1 MPQLR
6 LGGDTDAGT
15 ERGGGGN
22 AGRGRQRGAGVDPR
36 RADRAGIEKLRSAG
50 VGQIGVRRADHGDR
64 AVRGPL
70 AAQHDTARFGIPQGR
85 EVAAVPEKNGIAGT
99 GPLQRGNGV
108 ELYRRIGALHRAFS
122 TLYGAFSVL
131 HRAFSALYG
140 AFSVLYGAFSAL
152 QRALSAL
159 QRALS
164 VVCKTR
170 EVSGKL
176 TQGKHKKTL
185 PGGGALIQLIRDLSG
200 DAVAG
205 IGVNHGIA
213 LQQQTDAF
221 RGNQVAQHLLD
232 HG

>member
-1 MPQLR
+1 M
-6 LGGDTDAGT
+6 
-15 ERGGGGN
+15 
-22 AGRGRQRGAGVDPR
+22 
-36 RADRAGIEKLRSAG
+36 
-50 VGQIGVRRADHGDR
+50 
-64 AVRGPL
+64 RGPL
-70 AAQHDTARFGIPQGR
+70 AAQHDTARFRITQGR
-85 EVAAVPEKNGIAGT
+85 EVAAVPEKNDIARA

-108 ELYRRIGALHRAFS
+108 QFYRRIGALHRAFS
-122 TLYGAFSVL
+122 AVYRALSVVYG
-131 HRAFSALYG
+131 AFSALYG
-140 AFSVLYGAFSAL
+140 AFSALYGAFSAL
-152 QRALSAL
+152 YRAFSALHRAFSALHRAFSVVYRAFSALYRAFSALHRALSAW
-159 QRALS
+159 RTALS

>member
-1 MPQLR
+1 MQ
-6 LGGDTDAGT
+6 
-15 ERGGGGN
+15 
-22 AGRGRQRGAGVDPR
+22 
-36 RADRAGIEKLRSAG
+36 
-50 VGQIGVRRADHGDR
+50 
-64 AVRGPL
+64 
-70 AAQHDTARFGIPQGR
+70 F
-85 EVAAVPEKNGIAGT
+85 
-99 GPLQRGNGV
+99 
-108 ELYRRIGALHRAFS
+108 YRRVSALHRAFS
-122 TLYGAFSVL
+122 GLQRAFSAVYRAFGTL
-131 HRAFSALYG
+131 QRAFSALHRALGTVYG
-140 AFSVLYGAFSAL
+140 
-152 QRALSAL
+152 ALSAW
-159 QRALS
+159 RATLS

-170 EVSGKL
+170 EVSRKL

>member
-1 MPQLR
+1 M
-6 LGGDTDAGT
+6 
-15 ERGGGGN
+15 
-22 AGRGRQRGAGVDPR
+22 
-36 RADRAGIEKLRSAG
+36 
-50 VGQIGVRRADHGDR
+50 
-64 AVRGPL
+64 RGPL
-70 AAQHDTARFGIPQGR
+70 AAQHDTARLRTAQGR
-85 EVAAVPEKNGIAGT
+85 EVAAIPEKNDIARA
-99 GPLQRGNGV
+99 GPLQRGNG
-108 ELYRRIGALHRAFS
+108 LQFYRRIGALHRAFS
-122 TLYGAFSVL
+122 AVYRAFSVVYRAFSVVCGAFSVMQ
-131 HRAFSALYG
+131 RAFSAVYRALSALYG
-140 AFSVLYGAFSAL
+140 A
-152 QRALSAL
+152 LSAL
-159 QRALS
+159 YGALS

-170 EVSGKL
+170 EVSRKL

>member
-1 MPQLR
+1 M
-6 LGGDTDAGT
+6 
-15 ERGGGGN
+15 
-22 AGRGRQRGAGVDPR
+22 
-36 RADRAGIEKLRSAG
+36 
-50 VGQIGVRRADHGDR
+50 
-64 AVRGPL
+64 RGPL
-70 AAQHDTARFGIPQGR
+70 AAQHDTARLRTAQGR
-85 EVAAVPEKNGIAGT
+85 EVAAIPEKNHVARA

-108 ELYRRIGALHRAFS
+108 QFYRRVSALHRAFS
-122 TLYGAFSVL
+122 GLQ
-131 HRAFSALYG
+131 RAFSAVYR
-140 AFSVLYGAFSAL
+140 AFSAVQRVFSAL
-152 QRALSAL
+152 YRALSAW
-159 QRALS
+159 RATLS

-170 EVSGKL
+170 EVSRKL

-221 RGNQVAQHLLD
+221 RGNQIAQHLLD

>member
-1 MPQLR
+1 M
-6 LGGDTDAGT
+6 
-15 ERGGGGN
+15 
-22 AGRGRQRGAGVDPR
+22 
-36 RADRAGIEKLRSAG
+36 
-50 VGQIGVRRADHGDR
+50 
-64 AVRGPL
+64 RGPL
-70 AAQHDTARFGIPQGR
+70 AVQHDTARLRTAQGR
-85 EVAAVPEKNGIAGT
+85 EIAAIPEKNHVARA

-108 ELYRRIGALHRAFS
+108 Q
-122 TLYGAFSVL
+122 LYGRVSAL
-131 HRAFSALYG
+131 YRAFSAVYRALSTLQRSFG
-140 AFSVLYGAFSAL
+140 AVRAPNALPGVFSAL
-152 QRALSAL
+152 YRALNAW
-159 QRALS
+159 RTTFS

-170 EVSGKL
+170 QVSGKL

>member
-1 MPQLR
+1 M
-6 LGGDTDAGT
+6 
-15 ERGGGGN
+15 
-22 AGRGRQRGAGVDPR
+22 
-36 RADRAGIEKLRSAG
+36 
-50 VGQIGVRRADHGDR
+50 
-64 AVRGPL
+64 RGPL
-70 AAQHDTARFGIPQGR
+70 AAQHDTARCRTAQGR
-85 EVAAVPEKNGIAGT
+85 EVAAVPEKNHVARA

-108 ELYRRIGALHRAFS
+108 QFYARIGALHRALS
-122 TLYGAFSVL
+122 AVCRALSAVCRAFSAVCRALSAL
-131 HRAFSALYG
+131 HRAFSVVY
-140 AFSVLYGAFSAL
+140 
-152 QRALSAL
+152 RALSAVY
-159 QRALS
+159 RALNAWRTTLS

-170 EVSGKL
+170 EVSRKL

-213 LQQQTDAF
+213 LQQQTDAL